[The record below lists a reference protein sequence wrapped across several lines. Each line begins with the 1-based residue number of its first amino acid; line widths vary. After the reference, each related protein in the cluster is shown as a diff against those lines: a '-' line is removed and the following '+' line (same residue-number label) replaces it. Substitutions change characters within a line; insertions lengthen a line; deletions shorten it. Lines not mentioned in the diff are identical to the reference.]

1 MSLKQNET
9 HLKTVIKKLE
19 ELREQE
25 EKFTEVGNP
34 DYKEF
39 HKIEGSMKIHI
50 EQFGENLMKNLFKE
64 LQDNNRE
71 IEEKINHVIIQ
82 TKRYAESVKNTSQE
96 KNQT

>member
-1 MSLKQNET
+1 
-9 HLKTVIKKLE
+9 
-19 ELREQE
+19 
-25 EKFTEVGNP
+25 
-34 DYKEF
+34 
-39 HKIEGSMKIHI
+39 MKIHI

>member
-1 MSLKQNET
+1 MSLKQNEA

-39 HKIEGSMKIHI
+39 HKIEGSMK
-50 EQFGENLMKNLFKE
+50 M
-64 LQDNNRE
+64 
-71 IEEKINHVIIQ
+71 
-82 TKRYAESVKNTSQE
+82 
-96 KNQT
+96 